1 MITTTTPMMT
11 PSGMPAILTAD
22 SAPKAPPEPAG
33 NAPNIIITTLMS
45 EKTR

>member
-11 PSGMPAILTAD
+11 PSGMPMMCTLE
-22 SAPKAPPEPAG
+22 SMPKGPPEPAG